1 MKTQVLEAI
10 GERDLQPAAELNAAL
25 AANDRLKY
33 YFSLLQTALNHAD
46 RPEQPALTLRGERIA
61 CGLDD
66 AGLDSVVAATRKDG
80 LYYRVPGCAK
90 VMSSIARDS
99 RVMAAPILASTTRQ
113 DGYRE
118 RLEALLAAL
127 PAAEADLM
135 TGAAIAAVT
144 RAGLRDG
151 STPAAADSLHQLV
164 MDLHK
169 ELNLLQAASAEE
181 ILDGAFVY
189 SIADADRPFVAA
201 FMAGLNRTAKL
212 KFNHP
217 GLATTSTRAGKRLV
231 IQNDIGTTDAHVI
244 VAHVEDLAI
253 VITYADVHLERLQF
267 FQSMLARYPFSW
279 QGDDARARPGLAGGG
294 EPFYVATGRF
304 KARDELEC
312 RACLEWLGSRIVF
325 LVDWNRARK
334 ELRDFLRGGRRIA
347 VLRWAAEAEVGHRG
361 FLELG
366 GARTVNE
373 AIEATAG
380 SAMHF
385 GDRLCDVI
393 DDDEAE
399 AFIRFVLQAAAEGLL
414 ANQSQ
419 SLIRDRI
426 RTELQTHFSNEERR
440 LLSLAA
446 DHAGL
451 IFEIATL
458 VRDGMLSAAAGYAD
472 CGKLAQ
478 RARRFEHDADQ
489 LVIET
494 REAVRRRPE
503 YAVFQRLLEAADDA
517 ADELEDVAFL
527 LGLLPEGEV
536 GSALEALQ
544 SLADL
549 ALDGAQEW
557 LKATH
562 IGKFGVRDDTDDF
575 LTAIDRVAALEHE
588 ADDAQRMLTEEVV
601 KHATDFR
608 QLHLYTKMGDALEE
622 AADALKSA
630 GLILRD
636 HVLCDVLRV

>member
-10 GERDLQPAAELNAAL
+10 GERDLQPVNELNAAL

-66 AGLDSVVAATRKDG
+66 AGLDAVVAATRKDG

-127 PAAEADLM
+127 PAAEADLV

-144 RAGLRDG
+144 RVGPRDG
-151 STPAAADSLHQLV
+151 SPSAAADSLHQLV

-201 FMAGLNRTAKL
+201 FMAGLNRTARL

-217 GLATTSTRAGKRLV
+217 GLATTATRAGKRLV

-244 VAHVEDLAI
+244 VVHVEDLAI

-267 FQSMLARYPFSW
+267 FQSMLARYPVSW
-279 QGDDARARPGLAGGG
+279 QDGDARARPGLAGGG
-294 EPFYVATGRF
+294 EPFYLATGRF
-304 KARDELEC
+304 EARDSLEC

-325 LVDWNRARK
+325 LIDWNRARK
-334 ELRDFLRGGRRIA
+334 ELRGFLRGGWRIE

-380 SAMHF
+380 SAVHF

-393 DDDEAE
+393 GDDEAE
-399 AFIRFVLQAAAEGLL
+399 AFIRFVVRAAAEGLS

-458 VRDGMLSAAAGYAD
+458 VRDGMLSAAAGDAD
-472 CGKLAQ
+472 CVKLAQ
-478 RARRFEHDADQ
+478 RARRLEHDADQ

-536 GSALEALQ
+536 GSALEALK

-588 ADDAQRMLTEEVV
+588 ADDAQRMLTEEVI

-608 QLHLYTKMGDALEE
+608 QLHLYTTMGDALEE

-636 HVLCDVLRV
+636 HVLCDVLRA